1 MLQKVCGKCA
11 NRPKG
16 QRAALVAPRATYSL
30 YTGKLVIG
38 IAPRMKAFLRRP
50 LAINR
55 EPCISDRKYSR
66 RHTIDRCSS
75 FDAGHLRG
83 RYRDRRF
90 AVPNCMTMPRNRN
103 KPTCTFIG
111 MRCASYCA
119 FATVCHTKNMR
130 TSTTRKREKMNEK
143 RLAYCTNIER
153 KLEKYAL
160 LDDPSSG

>member
-1 MLQKVCGKCA
+1 
-11 NRPKG
+11 
-16 QRAALVAPRATYSL
+16 
-30 YTGKLVIG
+30 
-38 IAPRMKAFLRRP
+38 
-50 LAINR
+50 
-55 EPCISDRKYSR
+55 
-66 RHTIDRCSS
+66 
-75 FDAGHLRG
+75 
-83 RYRDRRF
+83 
-90 AVPNCMTMPRNRN
+90 MTMPRNRN

-119 FATVCHTKNMR
+119 FATVSHAKNMR